1 MILIKKWI
9 LICASFFCLALN
21 AQDVERLNVG
31 ILPVAST
38 VAISSEQ
45 LKTINTKLKK
55 AFVNKYRF
63 TVFVGDSLT
72 QRLNIDT
79 ITREIALADAKTKVS
94 VYNPNKI
101 NFVVYVYVT
110 GLRSSL
116 VSIPNSSGGYDK
128 GASAI
133 TNMKIKVL
141 DLKSKKIVFDEA
153 LYHTEQYKYR
163 TAEEA
168 ANLSINT
175 FCELFKDLVNYSFP
189 VELSIGEA
197 ETTNKKGLAETVTV
211 KNAEFMYV
219 HIKKGFLDVPS
230 TKFEVSCLN
239 DEGKMEVIGKLEAKQ
254 IDGTKVVA
262 ELDKGAK
269 EIAKKIQEGKKLS
282 LRIMDNTIEYYKN
295 QGKK

>member
-1 MILIKKWI
+1 
-9 LICASFFCLALN
+9 
-21 AQDVERLNVG
+21 
-31 ILPVAST
+31 
-38 VAISSEQ
+38 
-45 LKTINTKLKK
+45 
-55 AFVNKYRF
+55 
-63 TVFVGDSLT
+63 
-72 QRLNIDT
+72 LNIDT

-116 VSIPNSSGGYDK
+116 VSIPNSSGGYDR

-141 DLKSKKIVFDEA
+141 DLKTKKLVFDEA

-168 ANLSINT
+168 ANLSINA

-189 VELSIGEA
+189 VDLSIGEV

-239 DEGKMEVIGKLEAKQ
+239 EEGKMEVIGKLEAKQ

-269 EIAKKIQEGKKLS
+269 EIAKKIQEGKTLS